1 MHHISI
7 PEVMA
12 SKKSYMCDQCGKNL
26 ATKFTLERHRLSHQP
41 PSLPCIV
48 CDKVFREEWARK
60 RHMLTHTAD
69 GACVCPTC
77 GDVFSTKF
85 SLTRHENQV
94 HKSVKDYKCEQC
106 NATFC
111 RKEKLNLHLQ
121 GHAGEKPFQC
131 DTCSKKYLHK
141 KSLANHRCQGVP
153 KSVPQCLVCGKMFK
167 LNKYLKQHLAVH
179 AAPKK
184 QCDICGRQFTWAASL
199 KKHLNM

>member
-1 MHHISI
+1 
-7 PEVMA
+7 MA
-12 SKKSYMCDQCGKNL
+12 SKKIYMCDQCGKNL
-26 ATKFTLERHRLSHQP
+26 ATKFSLERHRLSHQH

-77 GDVFSTKF
+77 GNVFSTKF

-121 GHAGEKPFQC
+121 GHAGEKPFVLQEIS
-131 DTCSKKYLHK
+131 TQEVVG
-141 KSLANHRCQGVP
+141 KSSLSAKTIQLN
-153 KSVPQCLVCGKMFK
+153 FK
-167 LNKYLKQHLAVH
+167 PH
-179 AAPKK
+179 
-184 QCDICGRQFTWAASL
+184 
-199 KKHLNM
+199 